1 MSRVGSTLR
10 RKITTLRTTWKE
22 DGLRGVLVKSRAS
35 LSTSLGQLDT
45 GVARSG
51 GRAIARWQRQATDDA
66 VPLLSDVGSFA
77 FGGRR
82 FKAGRET
89 ILVVSHEASRTG
101 APVLSLNLVQAFGK
115 RYNVVVLL
123 VGGGSLSDAFRRAS
137 VAVVAAP
144 GIRWDPVAAHSTVG
158 RMCERYHFKFA
169 VVNCIE
175 SRAVLPSLADRLV
188 PAISLIH
195 EYAAYTRP
203 REAFREAFF
212 WSGEVVFSADVTL
225 QNAFAEYPDL
235 PDRATH
241 VLPQGRC
248 LVPLGGLSDGQLE
261 DERARIRRLI
271 RPRTAG
277 ESGIVIIGAGS
288 VNLRKGVDLFV
299 ELAARVVRTPEGAGC
314 RFVWIGDGYDPENN
328 EYSAYL
334 ADQIRR
340 AGLSAHVSL
349 IGETPAIDTA
359 YEEADLLL
367 LSSRLDPLPN
377 VAIDAMTHGMPVL
390 CFNGTTG
397 IADFLGASGLADT
410 CVAEFLDSADMTA
423 KILALAGSKSLRQKV
438 GSQCRKASVAYF
450 SMSEYVNR
458 LDALAQ
464 NACNRSKQEKTD
476 TQTILGSG
484 LFRRVFACPPDEQ
497 GLSLEAEVRRY
508 VRAWAS
514 GVDRRKP
521 FPGFHPGIYL
531 ERHGLASPG
540 TDPFADYLHAGRPAG
555 PWNYPV
561 IFGGTTGSTEVP
573 SDHRVA
579 LHLHVRDA
587 QAVPEVLVRLSRN
600 RIRPDLLIS
609 VNSEAVGSA
618 TAAALKTYGGRVV
631 AIRLV
636 PDRGRHIGPLFTAFG
651 HTLLQRYEFVCHM
664 HTRLGADSKSE
675 REGSRTSR
683 WLLANL
689 LGESSGMA
697 DVILTAMAADTSI
710 GMVFPDDPH
719 VVGWH
724 AQRINAEPLSSR
736 FSLHDLPDHS
746 VFPCGGMFW
755 ARVAALSPWLDL
767 GLTWNDYPDEPLPHD
782 GTSIQEIDRLLTSS
796 SSENSWTCAT
806 TYIAGLTR

>member
-1 MSRVGSTLR
+1 MTRLGSALR
-10 RKITTLRTTWKE
+10 RKVKTLRVTWSE

-35 LSTSLGQLDT
+35 LTTSLRQL
-45 GVARSG
+45 GPGAGRSG
-51 GRAIARWQRQATDDA
+51 GLPMARPSRQAPDDA
-66 VPLLSDVGSFA
+66 VLYLSDGATFA

-82 FKAGRET
+82 FKTGRET

-101 APVLSLNLVQAFGK
+101 APVLSLNLVQAFQEH
-115 RYNVVVLL
+115 YNVVVLL
-123 VGGGSLSDAFRRAS
+123 LGGGSLSEAFRRAS

-144 GIRWDPVAAHSTVG
+144 GIRRDPVLAHSTVG
-158 RMCERYHFKFA
+158 RICENYEFKFA

-175 SRAVLPSLADRLV
+175 SRVVLPSLGDRLV

-235 PDRATH
+235 PDRAAH

-248 LVPLGGLSDGQLE
+248 VVPLGGLSNAQLE
-261 DERARIRRLI
+261 EERARIRRLI
-271 RPRTAG
+271 RPG
-277 ESGIVIIGAGS
+277 SPGDDGVVIIGAGS

-314 RFVWIGDGYDPENN
+314 RFVWIGDGYDPEID

-340 AGLSAHVSL
+340 AGLSAHVCL

-397 IADFLGASGLADT
+397 IADFLAASGLADS

-423 KILALAGSKSLRQKV
+423 KILALARSKSLREQV
-438 GSQCRKASVAYF
+438 GAHCRKASVAHF
-450 SMSEYVNR
+450 TMDGYVDR
-458 LDALAQ
+458 LDALARS
-464 NACNRSKQEKTD
+464 ACDRSEQEKID
-476 TQTILGSG
+476 TVEILGSG
-484 LFRRVFACPPDEQ
+484 MFRRGFACPPDDV

-540 TDPFADYLHAGRPAG
+540 VDPFADYLRAGRPQG

-561 IFGGTTGSTEVP
+561 IFGGQIGSAHVP
-573 SDHRVA
+573 SDHRIA
-579 LHLHVRDA
+579 LHLHVYDPEA
-587 QAVPEVLVRLSRN
+587 LPEVLVRLSRN
-600 RIRPDLLIS
+600 RVRPDLLVSI
-609 VNSEAVGSA
+609 VSERVRSA
-618 TAAALKTYGGRVV
+618 TAAALKGYGGRVLD
-631 AIRLV
+631 IRLV
-636 PDRGRHIGPLFTAFG
+636 PDRGRGIGALLTAFG
-651 HTLLQRYEFVCHM
+651 RTLLREYEYVAHI
-664 HTRLGADSKSE
+664 HTRTGAGSKSA
-675 REGSRTSR
+675 RETARTSR
-683 WLLANL
+683 FLLANL

-697 DVILTAMAADTSI
+697 DVILTAMAADTSL
-710 GMVFPDDPH
+710 GMVFPDDPR

-724 AQRINAEPLSSR
+724 ARGDHAQPLSAH
-736 FSLHDLPDHS
+736 FGPQDLPDHS
-746 VFPCGGMFW
+746 LAVCSGMFW
-755 ARVAALSPWLDL
+755 ARVAAVSPWLDL
-767 GLTWNDYPDEPLPHD
+767 NLTWGDYPEEPRPHD
-782 GTSIQEIDRLLTSS
+782 GASLRAMDRLLPARCSK
-796 SSENSWTCAT
+796 EGWICAT
-806 TYIAGLTR
+806 THVAGLTR